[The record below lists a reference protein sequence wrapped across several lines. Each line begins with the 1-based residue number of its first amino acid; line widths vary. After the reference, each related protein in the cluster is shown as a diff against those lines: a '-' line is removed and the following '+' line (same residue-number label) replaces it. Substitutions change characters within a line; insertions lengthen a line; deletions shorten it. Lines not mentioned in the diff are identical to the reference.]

1 MLLSLLNSCYL
12 FQISVTQ
19 KCILLFCFL
28 AFLVVLFLY
37 FQYINLIIV
46 LHSFFYHFYYL
57 VILSNLLQVLLL
69 LHIQQLFH
77 LVLVMLLALP
87 YILDIH
93 VYLDQHQ
100 ILLDM
105 SKISLFL
112 LIIPHVL
119 LVQLSLHNPSLPLFF
134 LLLLITYYSISIF
147 H

>member
-1 MLLSLLNSCYL
+1 MVYQTVK
-12 FQISVTQ
+12 FDM
-19 KCILLFCFL
+19 ILEDLDK
-28 AFLVVLFLY
+28 
-37 FQYINLIIV
+37 N
-46 LHSFFYHFYYL
+46 SFFYHLFCL
-57 VILSNLLQVLLL
+57 VLFSNLLQVLLL

-119 LVQLSLHNPSLPLFF
+119 LVQLSLHNPGLQLFF